1 METRVLVAYATKYG
15 ATAEIAQAIGE
26 TLRKAGMVVDV
37 ADVDAADAV
46 ITYDAV
52 VLGSAVYAGHW
63 RKEAVEFLEVQK
75 AALAD
80 RPVWFFS
87 SGPTSAGDP
96 VEAMDGWR
104 FPEGQQPLAD
114 QIGPRD
120 IAVFGGCID
129 PDRLNLGEKLILK
142 AVKAQTGDFRDW
154 DAIDAWAA
162 GIAKTL
168 SKEVE
173 AVEEPQATP

>member
-1 METRVLVAYATKYG
+1 MEKRVLVAYATKYG
-15 ATAEIAQAIGE
+15 ATAEIAEAIGE
-26 TLRKAGMVVDV
+26 TLRKADMTVDV
-37 ADVDAADAV
+37 AEVEAAVAV
-46 ITYDAV
+46 ATYDAV

-63 RKEAVEFLEVQK
+63 RKEAVEFLDVEK
-75 AALAD
+75 TNLAD

-87 SGPTSAGDP
+87 SGPTSEGDP
-96 VEAMDGWR
+96 IEAMDGWR

-120 IAVFGGCID
+120 ITVFGGCID

-162 GIAKTL
+162 GIAETL
-168 SKEVE
+168 AKEPE
-173 AVEEPQATP
+173 AVEELEATP